1 MADISQFKPQAR
13 EERFSGGSGS
23 DDCPPAAHQ
32 NLVHGWLMER
42 LQEGDRINRT
52 DPAHSR
58 SSALIDDLMGDQEMG
73 AGSLEDRRVVLNQTR
88 KAINTHASLLTD
100 VRPLWEWQTRNENYK
115 RHASVYNDH
124 LMHWWMGT
132 FADMALTDAARYAL
146 TIGASDV
153 LLEYDKHFNSGDSRM
168 IARDW
173 RDTLPIRPER
183 SHSMQ
188 DWEGVIFCETHSLA
202 KVRAAFP
209 GSANV
214 IEASGGVGVGTFTR
228 YRKLT
233 RPEQQVQG
241 TLSGLGGKHPD
252 SKYTA
257 QLNQATCVL
266 YRAFFRDR
274 TINKTGERVLM
285 GPLGANWCYWVEP
298 GKPLYPR
305 GRAVVFTNMGPL
317 FDGPNPYWHGNW
329 PAARLNLNPWPWLMV
344 GMPLAFDLRQL
355 QKVLNITTNDI
366 LKVFSQHVNRG
377 SIWGKNA
384 PDSTFRM
391 FDPTKPNF
399 KLKVNS
405 QVGTNFQMVDG
416 PNLPPWTFNM
426 LTFLFQKWDELSGTA
441 NLTQLLQL
449 RQVPGKD
456 TIEKYLEAMT
466 PEIRLEAR
474 QLERFLR
481 EIAEMWLSN
490 AVQFYSPAKREMVLG
505 AAGKLLEDT
514 DLDPNTMIPAL
525 APSDPGYTPEYDVLL
540 PRDVRAR
547 AFLRQFGFFVAPNS
561 ILAMHSDER
570 KMMYLQLARQ
580 GYMDFWT
587 LGEMLQIPNLGEP
600 PFVPL
605 PKNLKPEEA
614 ANLPTNAETGE
625 PQVPSEVRRP
635 VTVTERLMAQ
645 QMLGLGQTVSPAG
658 RKATGQEPPELKEK
672 SDGSTTVTES

>member
-23 DDCPPAAHQ
+23 DDCPPATLP

-52 DPAHSR
+52 DPAHAR
-58 SSALIDDLMGDQEMG
+58 SSELVNDLMGDQEMG

-100 VRPLWEWQTRNENYK
+100 VKPLWEWQTRNENYK
-115 RHASVYNDH
+115 RHAAVYNDH

-153 LLEYDKHFNSGDSRM
+153 LLEYDKNFNSGDSRM
-168 IARDW
+168 LARDW

-202 KVRAAFP
+202 KVRATFP
-209 GSANV
+209 GSVNV
-214 IEASGGVGVGTFTR
+214 IESGGGVGVGTFTR

-257 QLNQATCVL
+257 QLNQSTCVL

-274 TINKTGERVLM
+274 SINKTGQRVLM

-305 GRAVVFTNMGPL
+305 GRAVVFTDAGPL
-317 FDGPNPYWHGNW
+317 FDGPNPYWLGNW

-377 SIWGKNA
+377 SVWGKNA

-391 FDPTKPNF
+391 FDPTKPNW

-405 QVGTNFQMVDG
+405 LVGTNFEMKDG
-416 PNLPPWTFNM
+416 PQLPPWTFQM

-505 AAGKLLEDT
+505 ASGRLLEDV
-514 DLDPNTMIPAL
+514 DLDPNSMIPAL
-525 APSDPGYTPEYDVLL
+525 APGQQGYTPEFDVAL

-547 AFLRQFGFFVAPNS
+547 AFMRQFGFFVAPNS

-587 LGEMLQIPNLGEP
+587 LSEMLQLPNVGEP

-605 PKNLKPEEA
+605 PKNLKPEEV
-614 ANLPTNAETGE
+614 ANLPINPQTGE

-635 VTVTERLMAQ
+635 VTITERLMAQ

-658 RKATGQEPPELKEK
+658 RKATGQEPPELKQK